1 MHSYDNEKNIS
12 SLVLNHES
20 GGNLKT
26 KHNSRPSE
34 RVEKRVRD

>member
-20 GGNLKT
+20 GGKLKT
-26 KHNSRPSE
+26 KHTRPSE

>member
-20 GGNLKT
+20 VGNLKT
-26 KHNSRPSE
+26 KHSRPSE
-34 RVEKRVRD
+34 RPEKRVRD